1 MTNGYD
7 AEAPAPEPFGGAQD
21 SEEGQG
27 KAPKQD
33 AQINYRMGNPMVNC
47 GLCGY
52 FQSKQHKCDVV
63 DEAGEPAPGEISAY
77 GFCNSYLK
85 QDNPFLPGMQ
95 ASFTEQEETPAE
107 DAAEDEEEAA
117 PRLQIGNRSY

>member
-7 AEAPAPEPFGGAQD
+7 ADPSASAREAPETEGAPGD
-21 SEEGQG
+21 
-27 KAPKQD
+27 KASKQD
-33 AQINYRMGNPMVNC
+33 AEVNYRMGNPMVNC

-52 FQSKQHKCDVV
+52 FQSKEHKCDVV
-63 DEAGEPAPGEISAY
+63 DEAGEPGGGEISAY

-85 QDNPFLPGMQ
+85 QDNPFLPGIQ

-107 DAAEDEEEAA
+107 EDDTA